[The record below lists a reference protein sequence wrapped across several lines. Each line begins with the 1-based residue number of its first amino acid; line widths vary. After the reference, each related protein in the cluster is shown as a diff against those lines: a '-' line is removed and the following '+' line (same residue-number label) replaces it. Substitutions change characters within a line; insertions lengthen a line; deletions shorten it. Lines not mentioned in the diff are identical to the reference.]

1 MITLQPGEGTDR
13 IKHSSLP
20 RLVRLTTSIAAWQ
33 NSLAN
38 AKDRYEYH
46 KDGSDLKRHAAE
58 DAKFA
63 DRQIV
68 KLQALLAK
76 ETAGGEKERR

>member
-1 MITLQPGEGTDR
+1 MTVEQMYVRYADR
-13 IKHSSLP
+13 LTSRVKHGSLP
-20 RLVRLTTSIAAWQ
+20 RVVRLTTSVAAWQ

-38 AKDRYEYH
+38 ARERFETQT
-46 KDGSDLKRHAAE
+46 SETLKRHAAE

-63 DRQIV
+63 DRMIV

-76 ETAGGEKERR
+76 ETK